1 MSIIS
6 QTSQTAYITCTL
18 LAENK
23 KLKAENEKLKAENE
37 QLNDDDWVIDCHKAL
52 KYKIVLTEEYYAEL
66 TSGNEQL
73 EAENEKLFKFITGG
87 GEAKDVEEI
96 IDEKMSKEFIDSNKE
111 HWEQMELFQEVES
124 EVDMEAFDVSIL
136 EVTADG
142 LMPWVK

>member
-6 QTSQTAYITCTL
+6 QTDQNIMAL

-23 KLKAENEKLKAENE
+23 ELKEENEKLKAENE

-66 TSGNEQL
+66 TSGNEKL
-73 EAENEKLFKFITGG
+73 EAENEKLFQFIIQVNGTS
-87 GEAKDVEEI
+87 EHVEKMIVER
-96 IDEKMSKEFIDSNKE
+96 MSKEFIDGNQD
-111 HWEQMELFQEVES
+111 WWDQMELFQEEVS
-124 EVDMEAFDVSIL
+124 EVDMEAFDKL
-136 EVTADG
+136 KADG